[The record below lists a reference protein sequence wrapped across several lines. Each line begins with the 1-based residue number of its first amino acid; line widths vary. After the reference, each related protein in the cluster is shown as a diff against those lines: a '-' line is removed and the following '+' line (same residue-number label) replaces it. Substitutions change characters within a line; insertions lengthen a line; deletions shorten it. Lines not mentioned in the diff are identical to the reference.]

1 MTKTTPTTDLD
12 TSRKLLSE
20 MGFEHL
26 PLVLPELLERSVREK
41 LTQVD
46 FLNLALRAEHDFREE
61 RRVRTSLR
69 ISGLPPGK
77 TLESFDFPFQRGI
90 QRDRIELL
98 ATCEF
103 ARRKENVPL
112 LGAPGVGK
120 THLAAGLAVRAV
132 QNGFSGCYVS
142 ADELIET
149 LRRDEAGDGRRSRRR
164 KHMNAAVL
172 VIDELGFQALDRRDA
187 HLLFKVVSY
196 RYERGST
203 VITSNKGI
211 RDWPDMLAGDEV
223 LATAILDRL
232 LHHCHV
238 IQIDGR
244 SFRMKEIEKRVS
256 PRA

>member
-90 QRDRIELL
+90 QRDRIVSFRQHCTTPPGSFGRHQYM
-98 ATCEF
+98 ARPTR
-103 ARRKENVPL
+103 ARRRIANVRVVPVA
-112 LGAPGVGK
+112 LGS
-120 THLAAGLAVRAV
+120 
-132 QNGFSGCYVS
+132 N
-142 ADELIET
+142 
-149 LRRDEAGDGRRSRRR
+149 
-164 KHMNAAVL
+164 
-172 VIDELGFQALDRRDA
+172 FQQGPI
-187 HLLFKVVSY
+187 S
-196 RYERGST
+196 
-203 VITSNKGI
+203 
-211 RDWPDMLAGDEV
+211 
-223 LATAILDRL
+223 
-232 LHHCHV
+232 
-238 IQIDGR
+238 
-244 SFRMKEIEKRVS
+244 
-256 PRA
+256 

>member
-1 MTKTTPTTDLD
+1 MSKTVPATDLD
-12 TSRKLLSE
+12 TSRKLLAE

-26 PLVLPELLERSVREK
+26 PLMLPELLERSVREN
-41 LTQVD
+41 LSQVE

-69 ISGLPPGK
+69 ISGLPTGK
-77 TLESFDFPFQRGI
+77 TLESFDFPFQRGV
-90 QRDRIELL
+90 QRDRIDLL

-103 ARRKENVPL
+103 ARRRENVLL
-112 LGAPGVGK
+112 LGPPGVGK

-132 QNGFSGCYVS
+132 QNGFSVCYTS

-164 KHMNAAVL
+164 KHMSAAVL

-187 HLLFKVVSY
+187 HLLFRVVSY

-238 IQIDGR
+238 VQIDGR
-244 SFRMKEIEKRVS
+244 SFRMKEIEKKASARK
-256 PRA
+256 